1 MSKPIPVE
9 YEDNANTMLRLASRK
24 MAGEREPITTSPS
37 FYSDL
42 FEFSYE
48 AVGALDPRHEI
59 VTDWTEQNRLAAIYL
74 PQRDAGSGRAL
85 MEHLEGGKCSPGADC
100 RGLVR

>member
-1 MSKPIPVE
+1 MPTRCYGWPAVKWQAS
-9 YEDNANTMLRLASRK
+9 ANL
-24 MAGEREPITTSPS
+24 ITTSPS